1 MMNKNNGITKQRG
14 SKNKKP
20 VFITQNR
27 EMKDLLG
34 KVKLA
39 AKTKASLLIT
49 GENGTGKEV
58 FAQLVHYFS
67 SRSQKRMVEVNC
79 GAIPSELVES
89 ELFGHEKGAFTG
101 ANEKKEG
108 CFELADKSSLFLD
121 EIGEMSKNTQ
131 VKLLRALE
139 LQKFRRVERRKE
151 INVDV
156 RIISATNKKLAD
168 QIKADNFREDLYYRL
183 NVIKL
188 SIPPLRK
195 RRGDIP
201 LLIDYY
207 KNDIADT
214 YQMDDIYFSDACM
227 EVLKAFDWPGN
238 VRELK
243 NVVERCAVLCEGEE
257 VQIESIPK
265 HIRGQKKVYPTGM
278 ESQFDK
284 YIQIPIGISIKE
296 VERKVINHT
305 LSSVDNN
312 KTEASKILG
321 FSRKTLHNKL
331 KRYTN
336 T

>member
-1 MMNKNNGITKQRG
+1 MNKNNGITKQRG

-121 EIGEMSKNTQ
+121 EIGEMPKSTQ

-139 LQKFRRVERRKE
+139 LQKFRRVGGRKE